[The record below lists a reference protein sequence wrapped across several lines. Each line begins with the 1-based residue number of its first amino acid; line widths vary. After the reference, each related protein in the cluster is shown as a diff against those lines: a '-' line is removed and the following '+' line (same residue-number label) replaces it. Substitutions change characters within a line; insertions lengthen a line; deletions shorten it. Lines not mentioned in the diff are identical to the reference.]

1 MDATRTGPAAT
12 EPVRAPRGPADR
24 TEILGLVQQAPAGV
38 TTAEVAAKTGLRPS
52 TVRSHLDHLV
62 GAALL
67 VKARANSGLP
77 YRPAWRYRPAGH
89 DPAPTIYR
97 FLLAAV
103 LQHLATTG
111 DDARADAVSVGL
123 RWGRQFAGEHH
134 HRAAL
139 MQVLQA
145 LGFTPREMA
154 YGGADTEIH
163 LFTCPYLE
171 LVRRHPDAMCGIHA
185 GIIRGVRQGTGHADG
200 SVRLEPFGAPGA
212 CVVRLDAPRP
222 RAGEATRPAGATDGG
237 RSR

>member
-1 MDATRTGPAAT
+1 MDATRNGPATGPLR
-12 EPVRAPRGPADR
+12 PLRGPVDR
-24 TEILGLVQQAPAGV
+24 TEILGLVQQAPTGV
-38 TTAEVAAKTGLRPS
+38 TTADVAAKTGLPSS

-62 GAALL
+62 GAGLL

-77 YRPAWRYRPAGH
+77 YRPAWRYRPAGP

-103 LQHLATTG
+103 LQQLATTG
-111 DDARADAVSVGL
+111 DDARADAVDIGS
-123 RWGRQFAGEHH
+123 RWGRLLAGDHQ
-134 HRAAL
+134 HRATL
-139 MQVLQA
+139 MRVLQA

-154 YGGADTEIH
+154 SGGADTEIH

-185 GIIRGVRQGTGHADG
+185 GIIRGVWQRTGHPDG

-212 CVVRLDAPRP
+212 CVVRWSAPRP
-222 RAGEATRPAGATDGG
+222 RAGEATRSAGATDGERG
-237 RSR
+237 R

>member
-1 MDATRTGPAAT
+1 MDATCNGPAT
-12 EPVRAPRGPADR
+12 RPLSAPRGPVGR
-24 TEILGLVQQAPAGV
+24 TEILGLVQQAPTGV

-62 GAALL
+62 GAGLL

-77 YRPAWRYRPAGH
+77 YRPAWRYRPAGT

-103 LQHLATTG
+103 LQQLATTG
-111 DDARADAVSVGL
+111 DDARADAGEIGS
-123 RWGRQFAGEHH
+123 RWGRLLAGEH
-134 HRAAL
+134 RPRTAL
-139 MQVLQA
+139 MHVLQA

-154 YGGADTEIH
+154 SGGADTEIH

-185 GIIRGVRQGTGHADG
+185 GIIRGVRQRTGHPDG

-212 CVVRLDAPRP
+212 CVVRFRAPRP
-222 RAGEATRPAGATDGG
+222 RAGEGPRPAGASDGE